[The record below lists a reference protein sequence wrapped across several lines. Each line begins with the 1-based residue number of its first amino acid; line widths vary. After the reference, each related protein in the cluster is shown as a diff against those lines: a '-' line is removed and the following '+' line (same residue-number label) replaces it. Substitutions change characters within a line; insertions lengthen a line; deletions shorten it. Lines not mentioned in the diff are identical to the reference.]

1 MTRAQYDLIEGK
13 MLACTEDSAHDREHI
28 YRVLHLALEIA
39 ATEPDCDREVLAAAC
54 LLHDIGRPAQ
64 FADSRVDHADAG
76 AVQAACFLRENGF
89 SPAFAGRVG
98 DCIRTHR
105 FRSSAP
111 PESLEAKILF
121 DADKIDSSGAMG
133 VARTLLYQ
141 GQMGQPLYTLRPDGH
156 ISDGQGEKAP
166 SFFREYRR
174 KLEGLGDRL
183 YTPRGR
189 ALAAQRR
196 AAAAAF
202 YRNLLAEARAAGD
215 DERVPP
221 TLWEG
226 P

>member
-1 MTRAQYDLIEGK
+1 
-13 MLACTEDSAHDREHI
+13 
-28 YRVLHLALEIA
+28 
-39 ATEPDCDREVLAAAC
+39 
-54 LLHDIGRPAQ
+54 
-64 FADSRVDHADAG
+64 
-76 AVQAACFLRENGF
+76 
-89 SPAFAGRVG
+89 
-98 DCIRTHR
+98 
-105 FRSSAP
+105 
-111 PESLEAKILF
+111 
-121 DADKIDSSGAMG
+121 MG

-215 DERVPP
+215 GERVPP

>member
-1 MTRAQYDLIEGK
+1 

-39 ATEPDCDREVLAAAC
+39 ATEPGCDREVLAAAC

-64 FADSRVDHADAG
+64 FVDSRVDHADAG
-76 AVQAACFLRENGF
+76 AMQAACFLRENGF

-133 VARTLLYQ
+133 VARTLLYE
-141 GQMGQPLYTLRPDGH
+141 GQMGQPLYTLRPDGR
-156 ISDGQGEKAP
+156 ISDGRGEKAP

-183 YTPRGR
+183 YTSRGR

-202 YRNLLAEARAAGD
+202 YQNLLDEARAAGD
-215 DERVPP
+215 GERVPP
-221 TLWEG
+221 TLWER